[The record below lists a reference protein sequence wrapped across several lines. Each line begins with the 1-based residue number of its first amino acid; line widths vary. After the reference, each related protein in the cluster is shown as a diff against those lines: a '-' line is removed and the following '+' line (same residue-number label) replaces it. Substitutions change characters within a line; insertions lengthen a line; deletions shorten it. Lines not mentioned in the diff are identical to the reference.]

1 MLSRMQPF
9 IDNLTPENIIQYVAD
24 SPLDI
29 ERSSPSFQKGDV
41 HGAAPYIYQSG
52 AHRPTP
58 DLGRNTVPGVER
70 LYFSR
75 AVPTPRRRSIR
86 RGPRDGHEDVRRHEN
101 RFRQD
106 WPQAMMKIYG
116 QDNSELMQVTLLER
130 DGNVLVIKGK
140 VFASMP
146 MTAKLT
152 PQEARNALKLLNFKL
167 VAFLLT
173 FLFRR

>member
-1 MLSRMQPF
+1 
-9 IDNLTPENIIQYVAD
+9 
-24 SPLDI
+24 
-29 ERSSPSFQKGDV
+29 
-41 HGAAPYIYQSG
+41 
-52 AHRPTP
+52 
-58 DLGRNTVPGVER
+58 
-70 LYFSR
+70 
-75 AVPTPRRRSIR
+75 
-86 RGPRDGHEDVRRHEN
+86 
-101 RFRQD
+101 
-106 WPQAMMKIYG
+106 MMKIYG